1 MKRVDILEA
10 ALKRIANHVE
20 DESLS
25 GTDCRDIAK
34 DALVDA
40 TRANEEEKQDARG
53 EALFEDR

>member
-20 DESLS
+20 DGESLS

-34 DALVDA
+34 DALVEAGRAHVEEKLVVKLPA
-40 TRANEEEKQDARG
+40 TRI
-53 EALFEDR
+53 